1 MDKEKLSAKEQALL
15 DAARRE
21 AQARKDP
28 ASAPAASRP
37 ATGAKP
43 VPSAAERLAQLMAD
57 EREQTRERK
66 KKMRRYGLTI
76 SGGILALFV
85 LWLLRAFRSRR

>member
-1 MDKEKLSAKEQALL
+1 MDKEKLSAKEQALI

-21 AQARKDP
+21 ALARKDP
-28 ASAPAASRP
+28 AAAPAEARP
-37 ATGAKP
+37 APGTKP

-57 EREQTRERK
+57 EREQTQERK
-66 KKMRRYGLTI
+66 KKMRRYGLMI

-85 LWLLRAFRSRR
+85 LWLLRAFRPRR

>member
-1 MDKEKLSAKEQALL
+1 MDKEKLSAKEQALI

-21 AQARKDP
+21 ALARKDP
-28 ASAPAASRP
+28 AAAPAEARP
-37 ATGAKP
+37 AAGAKP
-43 VPSAAERLAQLMAD
+43 VPSAAERLAQLMAE
-57 EREQTRERK
+57 EREQTQERK

-85 LWLLRAFRSRR
+85 LWLLRAFRPRR